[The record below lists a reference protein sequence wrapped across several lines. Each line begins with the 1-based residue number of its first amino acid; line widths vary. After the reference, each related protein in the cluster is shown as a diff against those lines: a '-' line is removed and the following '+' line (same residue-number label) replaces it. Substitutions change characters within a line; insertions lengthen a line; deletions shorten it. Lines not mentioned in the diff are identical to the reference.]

1 MLRER
6 NIEGSAADLLLTIPE
21 LFGSEDIL
29 DRAASLTDNPSAL
42 AAVDRLRKL
51 SEYLKYYGVE
61 RYVSFD
67 LGMLS
72 KYRYYTGIIFRAITY
87 GTGEAVAS
95 GGRYDTLAEQFGR
108 SVPAIGMSITV
119 DTLMIAMERQGIL
132 PKLQREEFA
141 ILYTAEQTKRAIAE
155 AKKLRAEGK
164 TVRLIPVTENDAG
177 SVAAKLT
184 EKGVSVWNI

>member
-1 MLRER
+1 
-6 NIEGSAADLLLTIPE
+6 
-21 LFGSEDIL
+21 
-29 DRAASLTDNPSAL
+29 
-42 AAVDRLRKL
+42 
-51 SEYLKYYGVE
+51 
-61 RYVSFD
+61 
-67 LGMLS
+67 
-72 KYRYYTGIIFRAITY
+72 
-87 GTGEAVAS
+87 
-95 GGRYDTLAEQFGR
+95 
-108 SVPAIGMSITV
+108 MSITV